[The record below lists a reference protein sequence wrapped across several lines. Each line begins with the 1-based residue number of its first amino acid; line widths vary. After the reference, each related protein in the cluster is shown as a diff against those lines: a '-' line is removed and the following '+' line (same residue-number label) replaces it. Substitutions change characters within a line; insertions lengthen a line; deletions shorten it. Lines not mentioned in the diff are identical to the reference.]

1 MTRTGKV
8 LMYGS
13 EKTDPVVKYYDDSFA
28 IGSDEEIEWYLE
40 KVKSFGGPIL
50 DGRIIKQIGYR
61 KYR

>member
-1 MTRTGKV
+1 
-8 LMYGS
+8 MYGS

-50 DGRIIKQIGYR
+50 DGRSHDLGGA
-61 KYR
+61 

>member
-1 MTRTGKV
+1 
-8 LMYGS
+8 MYGS